1 MSFGEPNPCSVDKAN
16 GFMVEQGKKTP
27 SMWNRVKYGVGA
39 VLFDIMAFLEHARAF
54 LRPGH
59 SNKVGCFV

>member
-27 SMWNRVKYGVGA
+27 SMWNRVKYGVGSYLT
-39 VLFDIMAFLEHARAF
+39 LFHMGSEMTL
-54 LRPGH
+54 
-59 SNKVGCFV
+59 